1 MKINKDT
8 RDNLLKLAKEKK
20 IFLEG
25 NLIKIIEIDEDDVQ
39 LTKYINDCKERDTT
53 SRKKRLQVTKQV
65 QKQNKELESAAKE
78 NDRVNKQLSKALDE
92 TEQAMQ
98 DAKDAEQQAIMAK
111 AQAEKAAETALG
123 DLDLM
128 QKKSQFELIG
138 TIVRVALF
146 VIIGVGVLTTI
157 MYGIAI
163 VNDKETQIIGST
175 WSNMFGILLTNA
187 FSIVGTIMGVKY
199 ASDKNKS

>member
-8 RDNLLKLAKEKK
+8 RDNLLKLAKERK

-25 NLIKIIEIDEDDVQ
+25 NIIKIIEIDEGDVQ
-39 LTKYINDCKERDTT
+39 LTKYINDCKERDMT

-98 DAKDAEQQAIMAK
+98 DAKDAERQAIMAK

-123 DLDLM
+123 DLDLI

-199 ASDKNKS
+199 ASENNKT

>member
-8 RDNLLKLAKEKK
+8 RDNLLKLAKERK

-25 NLIKIIEIDEDDVQ
+25 NIIKIIEIDEGDVQ
-39 LTKYINDCKERDTT
+39 LTKYINDCKERDMT

-98 DAKDAEQQAIMAK
+98 DAKDAERQAIMAK

-123 DLDLM
+123 DLDLI
-128 QKKSQFELIG
+128 QEKSQFELIG

-199 ASDKNKS
+199 ASENNKT

>member
-8 RDNLLKLAKEKK
+8 RDNLLKLAKERK

-25 NLIKIIEIDEDDVQ
+25 NIIKIIKIDEGDDQ
-39 LTKYINDCKERDTT
+39 LTKYINDCKERDMT

-78 NDRVNKQLSKALDE
+78 NVRVNKQLSKALDE
-92 TEQAMQ
+92 TERAMQ
-98 DAKDAEQQAIMAK
+98 DAKDAERQAIMAK
-111 AQAEKAAETALG
+111 AQAEKSAETALG

-199 ASDKNKS
+199 ASENNKT